1 MTKYSSEL
9 KVQIASDYL
18 YGRDSYNGLSQ
29 KYNIAA
35 SIIRTWVK
43 AAELNGLESLKVK
56 RTKREYSVDFKLDVV
71 SYYLKSDVGR
81 NLVAAKFNISP
92 SQVYSWTKK
101 FQRGGPDALLPV
113 KKGRPAK
120 MPKKTEKAK
129 RNKQIGTLT
138 DKQKYEAKILEK
150 DARIKELEL
159 ELIIGKKSGRP
170 VSTLSN
176 RQKTQITYDIRA
188 DHPEFQ
194 LKQLFKAL
202 NLNRK
207 TYYDNLKRIAKKD
220 KYAEVKDLIKD
231 IYHNEGQGTYG
242 YRPMWAAL
250 RDKGVKL
257 AMETVRKLMRSIG
270 LKTEQYHKRTAK
282 YSSYKG
288 TVGKVA
294 DNLLQ
299 QHFDEE
305 RPYHVLHTDITEY
318 ALTNGKKV
326 YISPV
331 VDEASLEILACT
343 ASYSP
348 DMELVLGMQD
358 ELETKLPAYSH
369 PVIHS
374 DEGSQYQSPTYQA
387 RLKEMEL
394 VQSMS
399 RKGNCHD
406 NAPGETI
413 FNLMK
418 RERLNRVKL
427 HSLEEVQQELEDYIY
442 CFNNIRRSN
451 KLNYTTP
458 VKYRDRVMATI

>member
-1 MTKYSSEL
+1 M
-9 KVQIASDYL
+9 
-18 YGRDSYNGLSQ
+18 
-29 KYNIAA
+29 
-35 SIIRTWVK
+35 
-43 AAELNGLESLKVK
+43 
-56 RTKREYSVDFKLDVV
+56 
-71 SYYLKSDVGR
+71 
-81 NLVAAKFNISP
+81 
-92 SQVYSWTKK
+92 
-101 FQRGGPDALLPV
+101 
-113 KKGRPAK
+113 
-120 MPKKTEKAK
+120 
-129 RNKQIGTLT
+129 
-138 DKQKYEAKILEK
+138 
-150 DARIKELEL
+150 
-159 ELIIGKKSGRP
+159 
-170 VSTLSN
+170 
-176 RQKTQITYDIRA
+176 
-188 DHPEFQ
+188 
-194 LKQLFKAL
+194 FKAL

-270 LKTEQYHKRTAK
+270 LKTELYHKRTAK

-348 DMELVLGMQD
+348 DMELVLGMLD

-374 DEGSQYQSPTYQA
+374 DQGSQYQSPTYQA

-406 NAPGETI
+406 NTPGETI

>member
-1 MTKYSSEL
+1 ML
-9 KVQIASDYL
+9 
-18 YGRDSYNGLSQ
+18 
-29 KYNIAA
+29 
-35 SIIRTWVK
+35 
-43 AAELNGLESLKVK
+43 
-56 RTKREYSVDFKLDVV
+56 
-71 SYYLKSDVGR
+71 
-81 NLVAAKFNISP
+81 
-92 SQVYSWTKK
+92 
-101 FQRGGPDALLPV
+101 
-113 KKGRPAK
+113 
-120 MPKKTEKAK
+120 
-129 RNKQIGTLT
+129 
-138 DKQKYEAKILEK
+138 
-150 DARIKELEL
+150 
-159 ELIIGKKSGRP
+159 
-170 VSTLSN
+170 
-176 RQKTQITYDIRA
+176 
-188 DHPEFQ
+188 
-194 LKQLFKAL
+194 KAL

-231 IYHNEGQGTYG
+231 IYYNEGQGTYG

-270 LKTEQYHKRTAK
+270 LKTELYHKRTAK
-282 YSSYKG
+282 YSSYKGTVGKVADNLLQQHFDEERPYHVLHTDITEYALTNGKKVYISPVVDDASLEILACTASYSPDMELVLGMLDELETKLPAYSHPVIHSDQGSQYQSPSYQARLKEMELVQSMSRKGNCHDNAPGETIFNLMKRERLNRVKLHSLEEVG

-348 DMELVLGMQD
+348 DMELVLGMLD

-374 DEGSQYQSPTYQA
+374 DQGSQYQSPSYQA

-442 CFNNIRRSN
+442 WFNNIRRSN
-451 KLNYTTP
+451 KLNYATP